1 MTNFNRLFR
10 LSAADFFFALVALA
24 IMIACAHAADAS
36 APETVA
42 AATSEGTK
50 VVWAWGDILS
60 KAAATIASLVVAGLA
75 IAARQ
80 LPAQFAAI
88 FANSR
93 VQTLIDNAVN
103 YGINAVAGAVKG
115 QTLTVDVGNKVLAEA
130 LQYAVDNA
138 PAYLLSWAG
147 GTDGLAKKILG
158 KLDLPAE
165 ANADAVPGTV
175 AATTPGA

>member
-1 MTNFNRLFR
+1 MFTLKRLFR
-10 LSAADFFFALVALA
+10 FSLNDLIFVMIALA
-24 IMIACAHAADAS
+24 IMTTVTYAADAS

-42 AATSEGTK
+42 AATSDSTK

-60 KAAATIASLVVAGLA
+60 KGAATIASLVIAGIAL
-75 IAARQ
+75 AARQ

-88 FANSR
+88 FSNSR
-93 VQTLIDNAVN
+93 VQTLVDNAVN

-115 QTLTVDVGNKVLAEA
+115 KTLEVDVGNQVLAQA

-147 GTDGLAKKILG
+147 GADGLAKKIMA
-158 KLDLPAE
+158 KLDLPSE
-165 ANADAVPGTV
+165 ADASALPGIV
-175 AATTPGA
+175 ATTTPSA